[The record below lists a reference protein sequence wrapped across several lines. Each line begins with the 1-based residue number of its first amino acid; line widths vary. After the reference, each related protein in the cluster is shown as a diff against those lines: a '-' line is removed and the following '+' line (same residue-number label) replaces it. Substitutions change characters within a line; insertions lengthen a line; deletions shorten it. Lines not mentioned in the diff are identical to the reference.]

1 MEITIQQNSK
11 YGLVV
16 SSRVI
21 AKELGKRHTH
31 VIRDLEK
38 ILTDPNMG
46 SLNLTGSNLRT
57 LIIPSNYKDKKGEE
71 RKEYL
76 LTKDGFTLYMFNI
89 QGYQEFK
96 LAYINKFNEM
106 EKALKEP
113 KVTQVPVSYEHTR
126 KIMAYGVPV
135 MNVKLLGSITGL
147 SHYEIISTGKKV
159 GAVVLRSEKLKEF
172 KVENGLNSQIAMLMI
187 LYKEQVIAICKAYGV
202 YEKLKNIIE
211 SYFRTDN
218 RIEHKVD
225 ETSSI
230 IKKEKPFN
238 DVYLNKMY
246 EAMQEIHKLES
257 KVEKIVEEEINPLY
271 EKIIKMAQ
279 DKKGLTLT
287 AFNCMKYDRMT
298 K

>member
-21 AKELGKRHTH
+21 AKELGKRHDH

-38 ILTDPNMG
+38 ILETPNVG
-46 SLNLTGSNLRT
+46 SLNLETSNLSS
-57 LIIPSNYKDKKGEE
+57 LIIPSFYRTQGQKREY
-71 RKEYL
+71 KEYL

-89 QGYQEFK
+89 QGYQDFK

-106 EKALKEP
+106 EKALREP
-113 KVTQVPVSYEHTR
+113 KAIQVPVSYEHTR

-135 MNVKLLGSITGL
+135 MNVKLLGNITGL

-202 YEKLKNIIE
+202 YEKVKNIIE
-211 SYFRTDN
+211 SYFKTDN

-225 ETSSI
+225 ETL
-230 IKKEKPFN
+230 KKVKPFK
-238 DVYLNKMY
+238 DVYLNKIF
-246 EAMQEIHKLES
+246 ETMQEIHKLES
-257 KVEKIVEEEINPLY
+257 KVEKIITEEINPLY
-271 EKIIKMAQ
+271 
-279 DKKGLTLT
+279 DKVIELAKSKRDLTLV